1 MRPLALTVIVGTR
14 PEVVK
19 MAPVVRVARE
29 RADAFRI
36 RLVLTGQHP
45 ELAARLMEELG
56 LRADVEL
63 ALRHSGLA
71 TMFAECLRSLAAVL
85 DEDRP
90 DWVMVQGD
98 TTTALAGALAAFY
111 EQIPVAH
118 VEAGLRSGRRR
129 SPFPEEMHR
138 RLVASL
144 ADLQL
149 APTPQ
154 ARRNLLEQSVPDA
167 SIVVTGNT
175 VIDSLFDMR
184 RRLATAPSRMLPM
197 PTSRYVLVTVH
208 RRENHGERLR
218 RICDGLL
225 GLLEA
230 NRDLSILLPVHPHP
244 QVAEVVIG
252 RLSGQPR
259 IVLSQPLGYAAF
271 VDALLN
277 AAIVLTDSGGVQEEC
292 AALGKPVLV
301 LRDETERV
309 EAVAAEVAMLVGAS
323 PERIVDAATR
333 LLTVPV
339 AYGAMARR
347 TGAYGD
353 GTAAARILE
362 AIERVASTRGST
374 TPMARTPADS
384 A

>member
-1 MRPLALTVIVGTR
+1 M
-14 PEVVK
+14 
-19 MAPVVRVARE
+19 
-29 RADAFRI
+29 
-36 RLVLTGQHP
+36 
-45 ELAARLMEELG
+45 
-56 LRADVEL
+56 
-63 ALRHSGLA
+63 
-71 TMFAECLRSLAAVL
+71 
-85 DEDRP
+85 
-90 DWVMVQGD
+90 
-98 TTTALAGALAAFY
+98 
-111 EQIPVAH
+111 
-118 VEAGLRSGRRR
+118 
-129 SPFPEEMHR
+129 
-138 RLVASL
+138 
-144 ADLQL
+144 
-149 APTPQ
+149 
-154 ARRNLLEQSVPDA
+154 
-167 SIVVTGNT
+167 
-175 VIDSLFDMR
+175 
-184 RRLATAPSRMLPM
+184 
-197 PTSRYVLVTVH
+197 
-208 RRENHGERLR
+208 
-218 RICDGLL
+218 
-225 GLLEA
+225 
-230 NRDLSILLPVHPHP
+230 HPHP

-333 LLTVPV
+333 LLTDPV